1 MKYLDF
7 DYSED
12 VHDVGVFE
20 AMVAMSSPLQLAAA
34 RAEVVRVL
42 AWAHEAYPDQ
52 RAPLDEGGEWDY
64 QLDGLQELTAVE
76 TLDFDVARQQLV
88 MQLGPFGPPRHSLTL
103 SLMGTVQFCVAFRA
117 QFEVD

>member
-1 MKYLDF
+1 MK
-7 DYSED
+7 
-12 VHDVGVFE
+12 
-20 AMVAMSSPLQLAAA
+20 
-34 RAEVVRVL
+34 
-42 AWAHEAYPDQ
+42 
-52 RAPLDEGGEWDY
+52 
-64 QLDGLQELTAVE
+64 VE